1 MFLLSRLDEVSRRF
15 PDDVERT
22 RAFLLDRG
30 IPAGSL
36 DALTHFSA
44 RLVIDPSFQRDVTS
58 LVQVVI
64 RRENEAVDYMDLLGI
79 LVVAAAWAG
88 PFDANDEHEESLR
101 EMLRFL
107 TQVPRPTGALG
118 PVFVRSQNVVPLA
131 ALAVAD
137 EPRIAEPAP
146 LPLRRDQ
153 DVMVR
158 PVPSMPF
165 YHSHAEESKPSPWRG
180 GAVWVAGVTALAVA
194 LGSGWMFYQKNRTTP
209 QTTAA
214 LRTVPPS
221 SSPVPEEPVHE
232 EPVSRKNAEPTT
244 APADRVRKP
253 QPLVAHKTPPAVARR
268 LHELRTPPAEPP
280 VTERAT
286 QQQAAPVRPLP
297 SQSAAQ
303 SFPPVKA
310 TSPTRPAV
318 VAENHPP
325 ARPSNPAPDHAATT
339 TPPASTATTDTPSV
353 RRRLPKWVDLNAP
366 PLRRPGGVAPTI
378 SSAPGVVHPA
388 SIGMMATNLISSPA
402 PEYPAAASQARVQGE
417 VTVRAVVDRNGN
429 VTDARVISGPELL
442 RDVSLEAVQHW
453 RFRPYMQGGKPVEV
467 ATTAV
472 LDFELP

>member
-1 MFLLSRLDEVSRRF
+1 MFLLSRLDEISRRF
-15 PDDVERT
+15 PDDVESFRE
-22 RAFLLDRG
+22 FLHDRG

-44 RLVIDPSFQRDVTS
+44 RLAIDPSFQRDVTS

-88 PFDANDEHEESLR
+88 PFQANDEHEESLR
-101 EMLRFL
+101 EILRFL
-107 TQVPRPTGALG
+107 MQVPRPTGALG
-118 PVFVRSQNVVPLA
+118 PVFVRSHNAVPLVA
-131 ALAVAD
+131 AD
-137 EPRIAEPAP
+137 EPLIAERASPPVRERHDAA
-146 LPLRRDQ
+146 
-153 DVMVR
+153 VR
-158 PVPSMPF
+158 PVPSVPF
-165 YHSHAEESKPSPWRG
+165 SRMEESNPSWRRG
-180 GAVWVAGVTALAVA
+180 AAVWVACAVMLAIA
-194 LGSGWMFYQKNRTTP
+194 LGSGWMLYQKNRTTP

-214 LRTVPPS
+214 LQTVPS
-221 SSPVPEEPVHE
+221 SSSPLHEQPANDDREE
-232 EPVSRKNAEPTT
+232 RAT
-244 APADRVRKP
+244 APAEPVRKP
-253 QPLVAHKTPPAVARR
+253 QPVATRKTSRAVARR
-268 LHELRTPPAEPP
+268 LHELHTPPAESS
-280 VTERAT
+280 VTERAVRE
-286 QQQAAPVRPLP
+286 QAAPVRPLP
-297 SQSAAQ
+297 SPNVGQ
-303 SFPPVKA
+303 SFPSVKA
-310 TSPTRPAV
+310 PSPTRPTV
-318 VAENHPP
+318 VAENHLP
-325 ARPSNPAPDHAATT
+325 ARPSNPPPNSNATSTSPAAT
-339 TPPASTATTDTPSV
+339 ATDNTPSV

-366 PLRRPGGVAPTI
+366 PLRRPGGVTPTI
-378 SSAPGVVHPA
+378 STAPGVVHPA